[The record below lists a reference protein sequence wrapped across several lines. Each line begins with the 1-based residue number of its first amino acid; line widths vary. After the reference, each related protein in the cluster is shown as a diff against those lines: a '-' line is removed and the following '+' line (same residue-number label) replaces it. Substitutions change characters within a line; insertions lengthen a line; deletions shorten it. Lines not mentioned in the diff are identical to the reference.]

1 MVRHHFRRGLELQW
15 RGRRFVVERR
25 DGDGK
30 IQIRDTQ
37 NNDFQSLPEIV
48 LVEELFAQRLE
59 LIQRDG
65 ETGKIVTFVDDLSLV
80 AEKSAEEAKRRLRY
94 VQKCI
99 DSKIESVTKKYL
111 EPVIQEVAKE
121 IQDPRPPSHITAYRW
136 LRAYIRA
143 GCDIRALLPR
153 SRPGNRQRKFGKK
166 TGLKMTRDMRER
178 ARQTAQIV
186 DEVINESYMNSRRL
200 SVQATYDLV
209 EARIFEENRF
219 REPDTKLPV
228 PSRDSVYQLV
238 SKIDEY
244 EKDRARL
251 GKRIA
256 DQKHSQRGLGPR
268 PSRPLERA
276 ETDHTK
282 MDAMLVDE
290 LNMLPLGRPWLTILI
305 DKYSGMPVGR
315 YISFEPP
322 GSNSILQCLLHAI
335 RPKTYLRERFPMIQ
349 HDWPVYGLPE
359 SIASDNGIEFLGKHY
374 AEACL
379 QLGIHID
386 YMPVKKPWFK
396 STVERFFGAQ
406 NKQLLHRLPG
416 TTFSNIFEKG
426 DDYDPKQ
433 HAVISFSAFVEI
445 VDTWIVD
452 VFSRE
457 IHRGYEQTGPRGI
470 PVETWLEGTEKY
482 PPALPPSN
490 WNLDILLRQIEFR
503 TVDQDGIELFGI
515 RYNTDMLSLL
525 RREVK
530 GEKIMVRYDSSDLSL
545 IYAADNRQGT
555 YIPVPALD
563 QEYTRGLSLYQHEI
577 IKKFVRENLRS
588 KVNQEAMIVAKMRI
602 QDIVNEQF
610 YLTKKTQTRTRA
622 ARFIGINS
630 GKVERSV
637 PPAVSIEDH
646 RNFLPKPVP
655 MLPAPAAGADD
666 VATVNAGVNEVNTVN
681 GTVTVAAESRRA
693 PKKRSGTSLK
703 KGKETWLEVKPPG
716 DAEANESP
724 DLTGWDG
731 DFNLPRK

>member
-15 RGRRFVVERR
+15 RGRLFVVERR
-25 DGDGK
+25 DEDGK
-30 IQIRDTQ
+30 IQIRDTS
-37 NNDFQSLPEIV
+37 NNDFQSLSEIM
-48 LVEELFAQRLE
+48 LVEELFAHNLE
-59 LIQRDG
+59 IIQRDG

-80 AEKSAEEAKRRLRY
+80 AEKSAEEAKRRMRY
-94 VQKCI
+94 VQKFI

-111 EPVIQEVAKE
+111 EPAIQEVAKE
-121 IQDPRPPSHITAYRW
+121 IQDQHPPSHITVYRW
-136 LRAYIRA
+136 LRAYIQA

-153 SRPGNRQRKFGKK
+153 RRPGNRQRKFGKK
-166 TGLKMTRDMRER
+166 TGLKMTQEARER

-186 DEVINESYMNSRRL
+186 DDVINESYMKPRRL
-200 SVQATYDLV
+200 TVQATYDLV

-219 REPDTKLPV
+219 RTPDTKLPI

-238 SKIDEY
+238 SKIDKY

-305 DKYSGMPVGR
+305 DKYSGMPLGR

-335 RPKTYLRERFPMIQ
+335 RPKTYLRERFPMIMQ
-349 HDWPVYGLPE
+349 DWPTYGLPE
-359 SIASDNGIEFLGKHY
+359 SIASDNGVEFLGKHY

-396 STVERFFGAQ
+396 STVERFFGGQ

-426 DDYDPKQ
+426 EDYDPKQ

-470 PVETWLEGTEKY
+470 PVETWLEGIEKY
-482 PPALPPSN
+482 SPAVPPKGLD
-490 WNLDILLRQIEFR
+490 LDILLRQIEYR
-503 TVDQDGIELFGI
+503 TVDQDGIELFGL
-515 RYNTDMLSLL
+515 RYNTDMLALL

-545 IYAADNRQGT
+545 IYAADKSQGT

-563 QEYTRGLSLYQHEI
+563 QEYTRGLSLYQHNI
-577 IKKFVRENLRS
+577 IKRFIRENLRR
-588 KVNQEAMIVAKMRI
+588 KVDREALSAAKTRI

-610 YLTKKTQTRTRA
+610 YLTKKTQTRSRA

-637 PPAVSIEDH
+637 TAAVSIEDH
-646 RNFLPKPVP
+646 RNFLPKPVA
-655 MLPAPAAGADD
+655 MLPAATAGADD
-666 VATVNAGVNEVNTVN
+666 ASTLNDETNGVNTVN
-681 GTVTVAAESRRA
+681 GTVTVVAESRA
-693 PKKRSGTSLK
+693 PKKRSGTSQK
-703 KGKETWLEVKPPG
+703 KGTETWLEVKPPG

-724 DLTGWDG
+724 DLTGWEG